1 MRFKAQN
8 TFSDRFI
15 ILTDNGLVTA
25 YNDYLKAYLTQHNKK
40 IIKKLKGDNKNM
52 ITNTRQQELA
62 LTKKDINFL
71 ETTAN
76 IFTFLIHQATE
87 TDINNLFVYQY
98 NNITDKKYHI
108 LYIDNAFLKFTI
120 NDGKIFKLDILRRT
134 IY

>member
-1 MRFKAQN
+1 
-8 TFSDRFI
+8 
-15 ILTDNGLVTA
+15 
-25 YNDYLKAYLTQHNKK
+25 
-40 IIKKLKGDNKNM
+40 M